1 MAKIIFMEK
10 TLIQFDDVIKTSRD
24 IFKIK
29 LKNYGSSWRILRLSS
44 IIDHIFIKVKRIR
57 NIQEKGFSKID
68 EESSED
74 FLAIINYS
82 IIGLIQLNKN
92 YTLNSNI
99 SYEESLIYYDTEI
112 KKAKNL
118 MELKNHDYNEVWK
131 EIKLSSIIDII
142 LQKLLRMKNIEN
154 NQNKIIS
161 KLSMLE
167 ETYLDILIYSVFS
180 FIKIYK

>member
-1 MAKIIFMEK
+1 MEK
-10 TLIQFDDVIKTSRD
+10 TLIEFDDVIKKSRD

-29 LKNYGSSWRILRLSS
+29 LKHYGSSWRVLRLSS
-44 IIDHIFIKVKRIR
+44 IIDHIFIKATRIR

-92 YTLNSNI
+92 SSLDSDL
-99 SYEESLIYYDTEI
+99 SYEESLIYYDTKI

-118 MELKNHDYNEVWK
+118 MKLKNHDYDEVWK

-142 LQKLLRMKNIEN
+142 LQKLLRMKNVEN
-154 NQNKIIS
+154 NKNKIIS
-161 KLSMLE
+161 KLETLE
-167 ETYLDILIYSVFS
+167 ENYLDILIYSIFS
-180 FIKIYK
+180 CIKIYK